1 MKWFIKVLKNY
12 TNFNGRA
19 SRSEFWFFTL
29 FNFIFSLLA
38 ILIDNI
44 LNTTIQLNYVI
55 ALPYGYIFLTYSFLV
70 LIPGLAVAVRRL
82 HDISKSG
89 WMYCICLIP
98 IIGSIWLLILFCSDS
113 VLERNK
119 WGEYPK

>member
-44 LNTTIQLNYVI
+44 LNTTIQLNYGI

-70 LIPGLAVAVRRL
+70 LIPVACRVCCIRLSSIMMLVR
-82 HDISKSG
+82 
-89 WMYCICLIP
+89 
-98 IIGSIWLLILFCSDS
+98 ILFRLC
-113 VLERNK
+113 V
-119 WGEYPK
+119 

>member
-1 MKWFIKVLKNY
+1 MKWYLKVLKNY
-12 TNFNGRA
+12 KNFKGRA
-19 SRSEFWFFTL
+19 SRSEFWFFAL

-38 ILIDNI
+38 MVIDNI
-44 LNTTIQLNYVI
+44 FNTTIQLNYGL
-55 ALPYGYIFLTYSFLV
+55 ALPYGYIFLIYSFLAV
-70 LIPGLAVAVRRL
+70 LPGLAVAVRRL

-89 WMYCICLIP
+89 WMYFICLIP